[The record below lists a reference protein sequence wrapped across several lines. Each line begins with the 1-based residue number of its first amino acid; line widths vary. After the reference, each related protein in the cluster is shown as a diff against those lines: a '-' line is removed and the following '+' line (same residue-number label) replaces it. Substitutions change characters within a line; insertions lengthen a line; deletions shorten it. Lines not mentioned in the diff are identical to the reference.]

1 MDCSVMMSLKAVPA
15 GTDEE
20 TANAAQSSTVQG
32 KDVAGVFQT
41 ADGRRVAYCVSVVDA
56 GPKPP
61 TKLAKK
67 AKHEHE
73 IWDFVAGLEEAGEV
87 V

>member
-1 MDCSVMMSLKAVPA
+1 MMSLKSIPA
-15 GTDEE
+15 GAPEE
-20 TANAAQSSTVQG
+20 TADASESSTIQG

-41 ADGRRVAYCVSVVDA
+41 QDGRRVAYCVSVVDA

-67 AKHEHE
+67 AKHEDE